1 MSFFITSAGPGDGA
15 NLGGLEGADAHCQKL
30 AGAAGAAGK
39 TWRAYLSTSS
49 VNARDRIGSGPWFN
63 AKGEM
68 IAKDVDELHGEG
80 NKISKQTGL
89 TEAGNPVNG
98 RGDKPNMH
106 DILTGSNADG
116 TAMRGHDVQRLDE
129 QWRGCGVRR
138 PSRPHRP
145 QGRCAV
151 EILERI
157 TPVAGLRQGRSAQVG
172 RQRTV
177 LLLRGAITARLRRR
191 GAGQGAAPVCP
202 VQCCHPAQAPGRRSC
217 LPWRHVRR
225 RRDPDRMS

>member
-30 AGAAGAAGK
+30 ADAAGAGGK
-39 TWRAYLSTSS
+39 TWHAYLSSS
-49 VNARDRIGSGPWFN
+49 AANARDRIGSGPWYN
-63 AKGEM
+63 AKGEL
-68 IAKDVDELHGEG
+68 IANDVDELHGDA

-89 TEAGNPVNG
+89 TEAGAMVNG
-98 RGDKPNMH
+98 RGDTPNMH

-116 TAMRGHDVQRLDE
+116 TVAAGMTCDDWTNNGAGAGL
-129 QWRGCGVRR
+129 RR

-145 QGRCAV
+145 DRRRAR

-157 TPVAGLRQGRSAQVG
+157 APVARLQQGRPAEVG

-177 LLLRGAITARLRRR
+177 LLLCGEL
-191 GAGQGAAPVCP
+191 
-202 VQCCHPAQAPGRRSC
+202 GRVLVHKSASP
-217 LPWRHVRR
+217 LEGEG
-225 RRDPDRMS
+225 